1 MPQGPRPVGSPERVL
16 PAPPPPLL
24 LLLLLPALGL
34 GLAGALSAEQKDPE
48 PSLRLNVTFNASSRT
63 LSWDCLENATHHLY
77 IYDAMDSPAVLNVRG
92 ACSCVLKYHLLH
104 KGATFEVHA
113 IVQDRLFRGALQVS
127 NPGPEGSGAQNL
139 TCFIYDASYMNCTW
153 ARGPAAPRDT
163 QYFLFIANTRTHRQ
177 RECPLYTEDAAGTH
191 TGCHVRDL
199 SGLSFSNYFLVNG
212 TSAETPIQ
220 FFDALWSIKRIE
232 WMSPPGNVTVRCNTN
247 HCNVTWTRP
256 RTKTLLTPRDFQY
269 QLDIQSR
276 VSGRARPREGR
287 PRRTWVCRAG
297 SSGAAEGEGGGR
309 RTLGTTPGPRRDPR
323 PASGPGLHR
332 LPPSPSAVTPA
343 RSSCQTAPR
352 HPCTPAPLG
361 LVGAAAGSDAQDS
374 RALSLYVPVVLS
386 TLVCALVLGF
396 LFKRFLGVRGLCPR
410 VPRVK
415 DKLSELD

>member
-1 MPQGPRPVGSPERVL
+1 
-16 PAPPPPLL
+16 
-24 LLLLLPALGL
+24 
-34 GLAGALSAEQKDPE
+34 
-48 PSLRLNVTFNASSRT
+48 
-63 LSWDCLENATHHLY
+63 
-77 IYDAMDSPAVLNVRG
+77 
-92 ACSCVLKYHLLH
+92 
-104 KGATFEVHA
+104 
-113 IVQDRLFRGALQVS
+113 
-127 NPGPEGSGAQNL
+127 
-139 TCFIYDASYMNCTW
+139 MNCTW

-415 DKLSELD
+415 DKLSFGCHVWKEGAAISSPISHPEARKPVHSARVVQGGRLYRAPSLALSMTGGLDAPSRPEALLRASCGRADRRGPPAERGGSPSMGRRVSGVPGAA